1 MGFIFGMHQRF
12 RVRPSWQ
19 GKQVQ
24 ETETTDHKPHLA
36 PLLAMALQAQVPPR
50 QGLVPVPLCPLALRP
65 KASQPAKNKGSE
77 TKAKGKEKETEQTKK
92 KASSSVAG

>member
-36 PLLAMALQAQVPPR
+36 PLLAMALQAPC